1 MPRGQCTF
9 RQGDV
14 TKAVKAVVAAGVP
27 VARVEIDRDG
37 KITLVTIEPAAAETR
52 TVEPQK
58 IVL

>member
-9 RQGDV
+9 RQSDV
-14 TKAVKAVVAAGVP
+14 TKAVKAVIAAGVP

-37 KITLVTIEPAAAETR
+37 KIVLVMTEPVAAETR
-52 TVEPQK
+52 ATDPQK